1 MLGAIVAWAR
11 PALAEPTQTASETPY
26 PGITYTTWRDSG
38 VPANL
43 YAIELDL
50 TSNEIDLLATTE
62 DQKGETP
69 SAFGAAVGAKVVVN
83 GDYFRPRG
91 YVPAGIARGGSET
104 WSSAH
109 DDARSGF
116 VRFHRG
122 VNRIEVDISPPSDL
136 VEELP
141 EETAGA
147 VGGRPLLM
155 QGGALES
162 DFDCED
168 LEAMPCDPAPRTA
181 VALSADRNTMWL
193 VVVDGWQE
201 GSIGMTADEVAAFA
215 KQLGAGDA
223 LMLDGGSASA
233 LWLTDQV
240 VSSPSDGVERPV
252 ANHIAVHTGVPANGT
267 LLGHVFEKEIDGP
280 RIAGALVTLDD
291 GRSKTYDGAMVW
303 QFELRPCWTCVTAT
317 ADGYHEATQC
327 REVPEAAEKYASLTM
342 IPNDEYIDAGPGGDD
357 AGASDDAGTSPGADG
372 GPDGGGSGGCGCRQR
387 NASAGWTAC
396 LFLAVLVILRQRLRM
411 DPGAKTTARRGP

>member
-1 MLGAIVAWAR
+1 MVAWAR
-11 PALAEPTQTASETPY
+11 PVMAEPQQTASETPY
-26 PGITYTTWRDSG
+26 PGITYTTWSDDSA
-38 VPANL
+38 PAEL
-43 YAIELDL
+43 HVIELDL
-50 TSNEIDLLATTE
+50 TSNEIDLVATTE
-62 DQKGETP
+62 DQKGATP
-69 SAFGAAVGAKVVVN
+69 SAFGATSGAKVVVN

-104 WSSAH
+104 WSIAH

-122 VNRIEVDISPPSDL
+122 VTRIEASISPPSQL

-141 EETAGA
+141 EETVGA
-147 VGGRPLLM
+147 VGGRPMLV
-155 QGGALES
+155 QGGAVES

-168 LEAMPCDPAPRTA
+168 LEAMPCDSAPRTA
-181 VALSADRNTMWL
+181 VALSADRDTMWL
-193 VVVDGWQE
+193 IVVDGWQS
-201 GSIGMTADEVAAFA
+201 GSIGMTAAEVAAFA
-215 KQLGAGDA
+215 DQLGAADA

-252 ANHIAVHTGVPANGT
+252 ANHIAVQTGVPMDGL

-291 GRSKTYDGAMVW
+291 NRSKTYDGSAVW
-303 QFELRPCWTCVTAT
+303 SFSVRPRWACVTAT

-327 REVPEAAEKYASLTM
+327 RQVPADAEKYASITM

-357 AGASDDAGTSPGADG
+357 AGSGADAGTNPGADG
-372 GPDGGGSGGCGCRQR
+372 GPDGDGSGGCGCRQGEGR
-387 NASAGWTAC
+387 PAGTAAV
-396 LFLAVLVILRQRLRM
+396 FLAVLIVLRQRSRVKKDM
-411 DPGAKTTARRGP
+411 R